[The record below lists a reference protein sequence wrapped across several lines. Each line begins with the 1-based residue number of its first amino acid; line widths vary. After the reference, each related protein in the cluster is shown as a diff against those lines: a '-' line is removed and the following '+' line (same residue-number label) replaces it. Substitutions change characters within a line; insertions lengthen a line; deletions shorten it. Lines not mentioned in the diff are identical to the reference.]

1 MLQATLQLSCSVWP
15 FPLDTCQC
23 AATNVEKSLKESE
36 YLFKCKKKTLK
47 IREACSAALN
57 ANRSLDLVAQQW
69 GANGHKK
76 KENIS

>member
-1 MLQATLQLSCSVWP
+1 MQ
-15 FPLDTCQC
+15 
-23 AATNVEKSLKESE
+23 E
-36 YLFKCKKKTLK
+36 KTLK